1 MSRILVADDEIKSCE
16 LLEDFFK
23 MKGHDVIMA
32 YSSMQAFEMVMS
44 KKPDIV
50 LLGIRMLE
58 RDGMEILKLMRE
70 SVKNIGIIMLT
81 ALKDKEI
88 AKEALKRGADDYI
101 TKPINYALLETEILS
116 RYMKLRE

>member
-32 YSSMQAFEMVMS
+32 YSGMQAFEMVMS

-50 LLGIRMLE
+50 LLEIGMLGK
-58 RDGMEILKLMRE
+58 DGMEILKRMRK

-81 ALKDKEI
+81 ALKDKEV
-88 AKEALKRGADDYI
+88 AKEALKAGADDYI
-101 TKPINYALLETEILS
+101 TKPINYALLEAKILS
-116 RYMKLRE
+116 RFMKKRG

>member
-1 MSRILVADDEIKSCE
+1 MSRILVADDEVKSCE

-32 YSSMQAFEMVMS
+32 YSGMQAFEMVMS

-50 LLGIRMLE
+50 LLEIRMLE
-58 RDGMEILKLMRE
+58 RDGMEILKRIRK

-88 AKEALKRGADDYI
+88 AKEALKAGADDYI
-101 TKPINYALLETEILS
+101 TKPINYALLESSILP
-116 RYMKLRE
+116 RFMKKKK